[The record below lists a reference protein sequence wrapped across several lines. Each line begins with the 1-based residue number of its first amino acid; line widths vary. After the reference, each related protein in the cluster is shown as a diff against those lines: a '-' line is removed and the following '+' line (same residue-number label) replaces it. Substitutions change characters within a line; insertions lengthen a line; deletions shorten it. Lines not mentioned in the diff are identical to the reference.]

1 MLEAVGLALV
11 ILVLRT
17 IDVSLGTLKTIFI
30 VEGRNLLAP
39 SLGFFEA
46 TIYVI
51 AATIVFQDLGNP
63 IKILGFGVGFSL
75 GTANGMYWA
84 QRLGL
89 GSITL
94 RLFKSGESNDL
105 VDALRDSG
113 YRLTSIQGMGRDGPV
128 SLVTMNLR
136 KRHVDRA
143 LQNGDWLCAG
153 RFTAADVSVGY
164 ALLLAR
170 QLKLDAKFSPA
181 IQAYWERL
189 AARPAFKAAK
199 AAQKM
204 DLSEALSS

>member
-143 LQNGDWLCAG
+143 LE
-153 RFTAADVSVGY
+153 
-164 ALLLAR
+164 
-170 QLKLDAKFSPA
+170 
-181 IQAYWERL
+181 I
-189 AARPAFKAAK
+189 ARPWLHNCFVTVGDEPINATTPNAIIEAVRNLTRMPWAAF
-199 AAQKM
+199 M
-204 DLSEALSS
+204 RDTRV

>member
-1 MLEAVGLALV
+1 MVEAVGLALV

-17 IDVSLGTLKTIFI
+17 IDVSIGTLKTIFI

-39 SLGFFEA
+39 GLGFFEA

-63 IKILGFGVGFSL
+63 IKILGFGLGFSL

-89 GSITL
+89 GSITV
-94 RLFKSGESNDL
+94 RLFKSGSADGLE
-105 VDALRDSG
+105 DALRDAG

-136 KRHVDRA
+136 KRHVTGA
-143 LQNGDWLCAG
+143 LE
-153 RFTAADVSVGY
+153 V
-164 ALLLAR
+164 
-170 QLKLDAKFSPA
+170 
-181 IQAYWERL
+181 
-189 AARPAFKAAK
+189 ARPWLTNCFVTVGDEPVNATTPNAIIDAVRNLTRMPWAVFMRDTRA
-199 AAQKM
+199 
-204 DLSEALSS
+204 

>member
-1 MLEAVGLALV
+1 MFEAIGLALV

-17 IDVSLGTLKTIFI
+17 IDVSLATLKTIFI
-30 VEGRNLLAP
+30 VEGRNVLAP
-39 SLGFFEA
+39 SLGFVEA

-63 IKILGFGVGFSL
+63 FKIVGFGLGFSL

-94 RLFKSGESNDL
+94 RLFKSGDANAL
-105 VDALRDSG
+105 VDSLREAG

-136 KRHVDRA
+136 KRHVPQALEIVRPWLNNCFVTVGDEPINATTPNAIIEAVRNLTRMPWGVFMRDTRA
-143 LQNGDWLCAG
+143 
-153 RFTAADVSVGY
+153 
-164 ALLLAR
+164 
-170 QLKLDAKFSPA
+170 
-181 IQAYWERL
+181 
-189 AARPAFKAAK
+189 
-199 AAQKM
+199 
-204 DLSEALSS
+204 

>member
-39 SLGFFEA
+39 SLGFVEA
-46 TIYVI
+46 TVYVI

-63 IKILGFGVGFSL
+63 IKILGFGLGFSI

-94 RLFKSGESNDL
+94 RLFKSGDADDL
-105 VDALRDSG
+105 VDALRQAG
-113 YRLTSIQGMGRDGPV
+113 YRLTSMNGNGRDGPV
-128 SLVTMNLR
+128 SFIQINLR
-136 KRHVDRA
+136 KRAVAQA
-143 LQNGDWLCAG
+143 LE
-153 RFTAADVSVGY
+153 V
-164 ALLLAR
+164 
-170 QLKLDAKFSPA
+170 
-181 IQAYWERL
+181 
-189 AARPAFKAAK
+189 ARPWLDKCFVTVGDEPVNESNPNAIIDTVRNLTRMPWAVLMRDPRA
-199 AAQKM
+199 
-204 DLSEALSS
+204 

>member
-143 LQNGDWLCAG
+143 LE
-153 RFTAADVSVGY
+153 
-164 ALLLAR
+164 
-170 QLKLDAKFSPA
+170 
-181 IQAYWERL
+181 I
-189 AARPAFKAAK
+189 ARPWLHNCFVTVGDEPINATTPNAIIETVRNLTRMPWAAF
-199 AAQKM
+199 M
-204 DLSEALSS
+204 RDTRV